1 MFHTSVCD
9 RRYTYGSSRHN
20 YDFNLDPTT
29 YISLEK
35 LGFKKKMKNLQS
47 KVADL
52 QKNELNIGK
61 KKRRPQ
67 NIKPDQQQ
75 KMLS

>member
-9 RRYTYGSSRHN
+9 RGYTYGSSRHN

-29 YISLEK
+29 YIPLEK
-35 LGFKKKMKNLQS
+35 LGFQKKMKNLQS

-52 QKNELNIGK
+52 QKNVLNIGM
-61 KKRRPQ
+61 KKRRF
-67 NIKPDQQQ
+67 
-75 KMLS
+75 